1 MSSEHTPR
9 VITRSLEQIG
19 EDIRTWR
26 LLQRLTV
33 EQLADRAGVNFKTL
47 LSLEKGQGTNLESL
61 LRVTRALGLLDQI
74 SRSLDPHASDVGRL
88 RADEGLPQRIRQSKK
103 ERS

>member
-1 MSSEHTPR
+1 MSHKE
-9 VITRSLEQIG
+9 

-26 LLQRLTV
+26 LLQRMTV

-61 LRVTRALGLLDQI
+61 LRITRALGLLDQI
-74 SRSLDPHASDVGRL
+74 SGALDPHDSDVGRL
-88 RADEGLPQRIRQSKK
+88 RADEGLAQRIRPSKK
-103 ERS
+103 DRN